1 MIKGGNPIFVDTGIS
16 TYEKNLKRQEQR
28 STHSHNTVKIGS
40 KEQTQVWGG
49 FRVAKRAKI
58 THLIE
63 KNNLI
68 EASHDGY
75 LIDGYIHTRS
85 FLWDD
90 KTLILL
96 DKINKSTSN
105 NARAFF
111 HLHSSIKKPI
121 IEINKVIID
130 SLELFIDFENAS
142 NIEIEEY
149 QLSAGFNKSNLA
161 YKIVVIFDQT
171 LKTKISL

>member
-1 MIKGGNPIFVDTGIS
+1 MKRN
-16 TYEKNLKRQEQR
+16 YKRQQER

-49 FRVAKRAKI
+49 FRVAKRARI

-63 KNNLI
+63 KPNFI

-75 LIDGYIHTRS
+75 LFKGYSHTRS
-85 FLWDD
+85 FLWGEKD
-90 KTLILL
+90 LILE

-111 HLHSSIKKPI
+111 HLHSSVTKPLVDGNNVI
-121 IEINKVIID
+121 LESLGVSIE
-130 SLELFIDFENAS
+130 FEKAY
-142 NIEIEEY
+142 NIYIEEY
-149 QLSAGFNKSNLA
+149 QLSAGFNKSNRA
-161 YKIVVIFDQT
+161 YKIVVVFDQT